1 MNAEEYEHLR
11 KHYQQLPDE
20 ELLDFIQNQADEFLP
35 EALDLIKAE
44 LRNRG
49 HGSADLKENLK
60 KSEQETDKGEFVMA
74 EGCHRWTIATQAI
87 DILAQEGISAV
98 IDGLQNQHRVILG
111 SGAAENFAYRIMVL
125 EKDVLKARK
134 FLSSFLPLFE
144 SEAD

>member
-11 KHYQQLPDE
+11 KHYQQLSDE

-49 HGSADLKENLK
+49 HGSTDLKENLK
-60 KSEQETDKGEFVMA
+60 KTELETDKRAFVMA

-125 EKDVLKARK
+125 EKDVLRARK
-134 FLSSFLPLFE
+134 FLSTFLPLFE
-144 SEAD
+144 

>member
-11 KHYQQLPDE
+11 KHYQHLSDE
-20 ELLDFIQNQADEFLP
+20 ELLDFIQNQTGDFLP

-44 LRNRG
+44 LKSRG
-49 HGSADLKENLK
+49 HGSSDLKENSK
-60 KSEQETDKGEFVMA
+60 QTDQVTVEGKFVVA
-74 EGCHRWTIATQAI
+74 EGCHSWTIATQAV

-125 EKDVLKARK
+125 EQDVLRAKK
-134 FLSSFLPLFE
+134 SLSSFLPLFE

>member
-1 MNAEEYEHLR
+1 MDVEEYEHLR
-11 KHYQQLPDE
+11 KHYQQLSDE

-49 HGSADLKENLK
+49 HGTADLKENLK
-60 KSEQETDKGEFVMA
+60 KTEQETDKGEFMMA
-74 EGCHRWTIATQAI
+74 EGCHSWSIATQAI

-134 FLSSFLPLFE
+134 FLSTFLPLFE
-144 SEAD
+144 

>member
-1 MNAEEYEHLR
+1 MDAEEYEHLR
-11 KHYQQLPDE
+11 KHYQQLSDE
-20 ELLDFIQNQADEFLP
+20 ELLDFIQNQADDFLP

-49 HGSADLKENLK
+49 HGPSNLKENSK
-60 KSEQETDKGEFVMA
+60 QTDQVTAEGEFVMA
-74 EGCHRWTIATQAI
+74 EGCHSWTIATQAV

-111 SGAAENFAYRIMVL
+111 SGAVENFAYRIMVL
-125 EKDVLKARK
+125 EKDVLKAK
-134 FLSSFLPLFE
+134 KYLSSFLPLFE

>member
-11 KHYQQLPDE
+11 KHYQQLSDE

-35 EALDLIKAE
+35 EALDLIKSE

-49 HGSADLKENLK
+49 HGSSDLKENVK
-60 KSEQETDKGEFVMA
+60 QTEQVTAEGEFVMA
-74 EGCHRWTIATQAI
+74 EGCHRWTIAAQAV

-125 EKDVLKARK
+125 EKDVLKARN

-144 SEAD
+144 SEED